1 MGRGLTNTN
10 EKKSYNSNLLKI
22 DMYRIRELEYGQQKH
37 KKHETRLKKMLR
49 LKKIKQNELA
59 EGTGIAKSTIS
70 EIVSGQQVDMLMRTA
85 KNIAYFLECTIDELF
100 GEGVLTERQTI
111 LKEIDKWISSLDDED
126 VNSYVYLGKF
136 RDLVD
141 SVEVNSKNKLGL

>member
-1 MGRGLTNTN
+1 
-10 EKKSYNSNLLKI
+10 
-22 DMYRIRELEYGQQKH
+22 MYKIRELEYGQQKH

-85 KNIAYFLECTIDELF
+85 KNIANFLECTIDELF
-100 GEGVLTERQTI
+100 GEGVIPEKQMI
-111 LKEIDKWISSLDDED
+111 LKEIDKAINNLNDED
-126 VNSYVYLGKF
+126 VTGYVYYRKF
-136 RDLVD
+136 HDLVE
-141 SVEVNSKNKLGL
+141 SIHVNNK